1 MQISRSTIVL
11 ESALRLLK
19 PLVRLLL
26 RNGVAYP
33 AFSVALKRVFL
44 EAAHDELEA
53 SGAGKTDSA
62 VSLLSGVHRRD
73 IREMT
78 RKNAVDATK
87 LAPELNMAS
96 QVVARWLTDPQF
108 SGKEGAALTLSRGD
122 GPGTFDALVAGISRD
137 IRPKAVLDE
146 LLRLGIVVENAS
158 AIRMVT
164 NGFAPSLGFEE
175 MVQLLQANVH
185 DHLAAACA
193 NLHDNKNFLEQAIF
207 VDELSEASAKQL
219 HRVAAQAWQQTF
231 KTVMQEAQARF
242 DHDAANCPLDQ
253 RVHRVRFG
261 SYFYADPNE
270 NP

>member
-33 AFSVALKRVFL
+33 AFAVALKRVFL
-44 EAAHDELEA
+44 EAAQAELK
-53 SGAGKTDSA
+53 STGAANTDSA

-73 IREMT
+73 IRLMT
-78 RKNAVDATK
+78 RVNPKAATE
-87 LAPELNMAS
+87 LAPALNMAS
-96 QVVARWLTDPQF
+96 QIIARWLTDMQF
-108 SGKEGAALTLSRGD
+108 VGVDGAPLTLSRGE
-122 GPGTFDALVAGISRD
+122 GPASFDALVAGISSD

-146 LLRLGIVVENAS
+146 LSRLGIVEES
-158 AIRMVT
+158 DGKIRMIA
-164 NGFAPSLGFEE
+164 NGFAPSLGFDE

-219 HRVAAQAWQQTF
+219 HVVAAQAWRQTF

-242 DHDAANCPLDQ
+242 DHDAANCPADQ

>member
-44 EAAHDELEA
+44 EAAQDELETT
-53 SGAGKTDSA
+53 GAVKTGSA

-73 IREMT
+73 IRIMT
-78 RKNAVDATK
+78 RNNSKDATE
-87 LAPELNMAS
+87 LAPALNMAS
-96 QVVARWLTDPQF
+96 QIVARWLTDRQF
-108 SGKEGAALTLSRGD
+108 IGEDGAALALSRGE
-122 GPGTFDALVAGISRD
+122 GPGTFDALVAGISSD

-146 LLRLGIVVENAS
+146 LTRLGIVTEADGK
-158 AIRMVT
+158 ICMVT

-207 VDELSEASAKQL
+207 VDELSEASARQL
-219 HRVAAQAWQQTF
+219 HVVAAQAWRQTF

-242 DHDAANCPLDQ
+242 DHDAANCPVDQ

-261 SYFYADPNE
+261 SYFYAAPNE